1 MDTLLIEAN
10 EFLEDGI
17 RIVCE
22 DVLHNEYGFDAED
35 LANTQRVN
43 DTIKEIKKDGN
54 TQALMNMLNMFILA
68 VSTGACVKFG
78 PISLGIGSAIS
89 SLMFIFGKL
98 EEDKRKTK
106 IENLRRYID
115 DRVDVLDK
123 KIMSQD
129 SSVRDKKNLILLRD
143 HLQEE
148 ASKLH

>member
-10 EFLEDGI
+10 EFLEDGM
-17 RIVCE
+17 RIVYE
-22 DVLHNEYGFDAED
+22 DVLYNEYGFDAED

-78 PISLGIGSAIS
+78 PVSLGIGSVIS

-123 KIMSQD
+123 KIMSD
-129 SSVRDKKNLILLRD
+129 KSSVRDKKNLILLRD

-148 ASKLH
+148 ASRLH